1 MDGAQFFPQL
11 PSESLKND
19 GKTDQRF
26 RNSYFTF
33 LREVMR
39 KKKAFFCHSFLPV
52 HTSAYL
58 DSLYNIYNH
67 IDDFYV

>member
-19 GKTDQRF
+19 GK
-26 RNSYFTF
+26 NTF
-33 LREVMR
+33 LGEVMR

-52 HTSAYL
+52 HTSAFIISIQSIQYI
-58 DSLYNIYNH
+58 DIY
-67 IDDFYV
+67 V